1 MAAHN
6 QSLNKKKKVL
16 LNVHTNQSKV
26 WECTINEMVTAAQN
40 SVCSYIKG

>member
-26 WECTINEMVTAAQN
+26 
-40 SVCSYIKG
+40 